1 MSIIDLYDLFI
12 HNPQITT
19 DSRNCPK
26 GSIFFA
32 LKGDKFDGN
41 QYAGKAL
48 ASGCVYAV
56 IDNPDYYIGKRTI
69 LVDNVLK
76 TLQQLAHHHRKVL
89 GLPIIGITGTNGKTT
104 TKELLAAVLSTK
116 FNLLYTEGNFNNH
129 IGVPLTL
136 LRLTH
141 DHEMAVIEMG
151 ASHPGDIKELVDI
164 VHPNYGIITN
174 VGRAHLEGFGSF
186 EGVIR
191 TKGELYDYIR
201 RSKGKIF
208 IKKENEYLQSIAKG
222 IEQITYGNGDDAFA
236 SGQVVS
242 CDPFLVFNWKQQGK
256 LHTVETHMIGSYN
269 LDNVLAAVA
278 VGRFFK
284 IPAER
289 ISRAIAAYEPTN
301 NRSQFK
307 KTDNNELIIDAY
319 NANPSSMKVALDNF
333 ITMPVQPKA
342 IILGDMR
349 ELGPTSDELHAE
361 VVEQI
366 KKGQFDKVFLCGE
379 HFSKVGKEFSPFA
392 TTEAMVEELRKQP
405 LKGYHILIKGS
416 HSMGL
421 EKLVDILY
429 AIIEQ
434 DSFQLLIQEGE
445 NQ

>member
-56 IDNPDYYIGKRTI
+56 IDNPDYYIGERTI

-104 TKELLAAVLSTK
+104 PKELLAAVLSTK

-307 KTDNNELIIDAY
+307 KTENNELIIDAY

-421 EKLVDILY
+421 EKLADIL
-429 AIIEQ
+429 
-434 DSFQLLIQEGE
+434 
-445 NQ
+445 

>member
-56 IDNPDYYIGKRTI
+56 IDNPDYYIGERTI

-89 GLPIIGITGTNGKTT
+89 GLPIIGITGTN
-104 TKELLAAVLSTK
+104 
-116 FNLLYTEGNFNNH
+116 GNFNNH

-307 KTDNNELIIDAY
+307 KTENNELIIDAY

-421 EKLVDILY
+421 EKLADIL
-429 AIIEQ
+429 
-434 DSFQLLIQEGE
+434 
-445 NQ
+445 

>member
-104 TKELLAAVLSTK
+104 TKDLLAAVLSTK

-392 TTEAMVEELRKQP
+392 TTEAMTEELRRQP

-421 EKLVDILY
+421 EKLVDIL
-429 AIIEQ
+429 
-434 DSFQLLIQEGE
+434 
-445 NQ
+445 

>member
-56 IDNPDYYIGKRTI
+56 IDNPDYYIGERTI

-76 TLQQLAHHHRKVL
+76 TLQQLAHHHL
-89 GLPIIGITGTNGKTT
+89 
-104 TKELLAAVLSTK
+104 
-116 FNLLYTEGNFNNH
+116 NNH

-256 LHTVETHMIGSYN
+256 LHTVETHIIGSYN

-361 VVEQI
+361 VVAQI

-421 EKLVDILY
+421 EKLADIL
-429 AIIEQ
+429 
-434 DSFQLLIQEGE
+434 
-445 NQ
+445 

>member
-56 IDNPDYYIGKRTI
+56 IDNPDYYIGERTI

-242 CDPFLVFNWKQQGK
+242 CDPFVVFKWQHQGQ
-256 LHTVETHMIGSYN
+256 LHTVETHIIGSYN

-361 VVEQI
+361 VVAQI

-421 EKLVDILY
+421 EKLADIL
-429 AIIEQ
+429 
-434 DSFQLLIQEGE
+434 
-445 NQ
+445 

>member
-56 IDNPDYYIGKRTI
+56 IDNPDYYIGERTI

-116 FNLLYTEGNFNNH
+116 FNVLYTEGNFNNH

-421 EKLVDILY
+421 EKLADIL
-429 AIIEQ
+429 
-434 DSFQLLIQEGE
+434 
-445 NQ
+445 

>member
-56 IDNPDYYIGKRTI
+56 IDNPDYYIGERTI

-104 TKELLAAVLSTK
+104 TKALLAAVLSTK

-307 KTDNNELIIDAY
+307 KTENNELIIDAY

-421 EKLVDILY
+421 EKLADIL
-429 AIIEQ
+429 
-434 DSFQLLIQEGE
+434 
-445 NQ
+445 

>member
-56 IDNPDYYIGKRTI
+56 IDNPDYYIGERTI

-104 TKELLAAVLSTK
+104 TKKLLAAVLSTK

-256 LHTVETHMIGSYN
+256 LHTVETHIIGSYN

-361 VVEQI
+361 VVAQI

-421 EKLVDILY
+421 EKLADIL
-429 AIIEQ
+429 
-434 DSFQLLIQEGE
+434 
-445 NQ
+445 

>member
-56 IDNPDYYIGKRTI
+56 IDNPDYYIGERTI

-242 CDPFLVFNWKQQGK
+242 CDPFLVYNWKQQGK
-256 LHTVETHMIGSYN
+256 LHTVETHIIGSYN

-361 VVEQI
+361 VVAQI

-421 EKLVDILY
+421 EKLADIL
-429 AIIEQ
+429 
-434 DSFQLLIQEGE
+434 
-445 NQ
+445 

>member
-56 IDNPDYYIGKRTI
+56 IDNPDYYIGERTI

-289 ISRAIAAYEPTN
+289 ISRAIAAYEPSN

-307 KTDNNELIIDAY
+307 KTENNELIIDAY

-421 EKLVDILY
+421 EKLADIL
-429 AIIEQ
+429 
-434 DSFQLLIQEGE
+434 
-445 NQ
+445 

>member
-56 IDNPDYYIGKRTI
+56 IDNPDYYIGERTI

-236 SGQVVS
+236 SGQIVS

-421 EKLVDILY
+421 EKLADIL
-429 AIIEQ
+429 
-434 DSFQLLIQEGE
+434 
-445 NQ
+445 

>member
-56 IDNPDYYIGKRTI
+56 IDNPDYYIGERTI

-256 LHTVETHMIGSYN
+256 LHTVETHIIGSYN

-361 VVEQI
+361 VVAQI

-379 HFSKVGKEFSPFA
+379 HFSKVGKAFSPFA

-421 EKLVDILY
+421 EKLADIL
-429 AIIEQ
+429 
-434 DSFQLLIQEGE
+434 
-445 NQ
+445 

>member
-56 IDNPDYYIGKRTI
+56 IDNPDYYIGERTI
-69 LVDNVLK
+69 LVDNVLE

-116 FNLLYTEGNFNNH
+116 FNVLYTEGNLNNH

-201 RSKGKIF
+201 RSKGKLF

-236 SGQVVS
+236 SGQVVR

-307 KTDNNELIIDAY
+307 KTENNELIIDAY

-333 ITMPVQPKA
+333 IAMPVQPKA

-366 KKGQFDKVFLCGE
+366 KNGQFDKVFLCGE

-421 EKLVDILY
+421 EKLADIL
-429 AIIEQ
+429 
-434 DSFQLLIQEGE
+434 
-445 NQ
+445 

>member
-116 FNLLYTEGNFNNH
+116 FNLLYTGGNFNNH

-392 TTEAMVEELRKQP
+392 TTEAMTEELRRQP

-421 EKLVDILY
+421 EKLVDIL
-429 AIIEQ
+429 
-434 DSFQLLIQEGE
+434 
-445 NQ
+445 

>member
-56 IDNPDYYIGKRTI
+56 IDNPDYYIGERTI

-242 CDPFLVFNWKQQGK
+242 CDPFLVFNWRQQGK

-421 EKLVDILY
+421 EKLADIL
-429 AIIEQ
+429 
-434 DSFQLLIQEGE
+434 
-445 NQ
+445 

>member
-56 IDNPDYYIGKRTI
+56 IDNPDYYIGERTI

-256 LHTVETHMIGSYN
+256 LPTVETHMIGSYN

-361 VVEQI
+361 VVAQI

-421 EKLVDILY
+421 EKLADIL
-429 AIIEQ
+429 
-434 DSFQLLIQEGE
+434 
-445 NQ
+445 

>member
-56 IDNPDYYIGKRTI
+56 IDNPDYYIGERTI

-104 TKELLAAVLSTK
+104 TKELLAAVRSTK

-256 LHTVETHMIGSYN
+256 LHTVETHIIGSYN

-361 VVEQI
+361 VVAQI

-421 EKLVDILY
+421 EKLADIL
-429 AIIEQ
+429 
-434 DSFQLLIQEGE
+434 
-445 NQ
+445 

>member
-48 ASGCVYAV
+48 ASGCVYAI
-56 IDNPDYYIGKRTI
+56 IDNPDYYIGERTI

-116 FNLLYTEGNFNNH
+116 FNVLYTEGNLNNH

-201 RSKGKIF
+201 RSKGKLF

-236 SGQVVS
+236 SGQVVR

-307 KTDNNELIIDAY
+307 KTENNELIIDAY

-361 VVEQI
+361 VVAQI

-421 EKLVDILY
+421 EKLADIL
-429 AIIEQ
+429 
-434 DSFQLLIQEGE
+434 
-445 NQ
+445 

>member
-56 IDNPDYYIGKRTI
+56 IDNPDYYIGERTI

-256 LHTVETHMIGSYN
+256 LHTVETHIIGSYN

-361 VVEQI
+361 VVAQI

-416 HSMGL
+416 HSLGL
-421 EKLVDILY
+421 EKLADIL
-429 AIIEQ
+429 
-434 DSFQLLIQEGE
+434 
-445 NQ
+445 